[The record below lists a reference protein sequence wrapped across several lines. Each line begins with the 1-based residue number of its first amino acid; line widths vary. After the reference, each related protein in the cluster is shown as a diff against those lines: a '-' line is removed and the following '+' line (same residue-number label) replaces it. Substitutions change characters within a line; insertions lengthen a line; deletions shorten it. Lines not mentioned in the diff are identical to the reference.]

1 MNSASPPTR
10 IPWLSA
16 RRWTF
21 ALLVLASTAFGG
33 WAMFEILRVNGITPL
48 QTVVLGLFVITFGWI
63 TIAFW
68 TAIIGFVLRLTH
80 RHPLTL
86 ARVAPP
92 TSAKHLGEHRTALV
106 MPIYNEDPI
115 RVATG
120 LESTCRSLLE
130 QPGVEGF
137 EAFVLSDTQDATI
150 ARQEEAAIAALQ
162 QRLAPHFTVH
172 YRRRENNQGR
182 KAGNLADFCRHWGW
196 HYDYMIVLDADSIMG
211 GQTLVSL
218 VASMQANARIGLIQT
233 IPIPIRSD
241 SVFGRFTQFAAALHS
256 PLLATGQCF
265 WQGETVNFWG
275 HNAIIRTQAFMESCG
290 LPELPGRPPLGGEIL
305 SHDFVE
311 AALLRRTGWEVH
323 LDVHVGESYEEVPSN
338 ILDFAKRDRRWIQGN
353 MQHLRLL
360 GVPGLHPMSRF
371 HFLFGAMAYLTSL
384 LWGLML
390 VVSTVDAIGRAQGR
404 HDFFSAGY
412 QLFPNWPISTPG
424 LIIPL
429 IISTVM
435 LLLLPKMLGFLL
447 SFIQQPEAYGGRF
460 KLLLSTLLEIAIAIL
475 IAPLMMAFHS
485 LFILSVLS
493 GHKVSWDAQVRE
505 GRSVP
510 WKDAL
515 RHTWVATLLG
525 AGWAYATYSLAPVFF
540 WWLSPVW
547 IGLMLS
553 APLVKLT
560 SSLTHGKRLRRLGLL
575 CVPSEVMP
583 SPLLQNVQSVTP
595 DAHGAPLRPPPA
607 PLPGDMPLQ
616 SFSAKPRV
624 SRQVTRQ
631 SEPATPV
638 SGKPAHKADASND
651 HHLN

>member
-1 MNSASPPTR
+1 MNTASAGTR
-10 IPWLSA
+10 IPWLAA
-16 RRWTF
+16 RRWAF
-21 ALLVLASTAFGG
+21 ALLVLASTAAGG
-33 WAMFEILRVNGITPL
+33 WAMFEILRVNGITTL
-48 QTVVLGLFVITFGWI
+48 QAVVLALFVVTFGWI

-68 TAIIGFVLRLTH
+68 TAIIGFVLRLAH
-80 RHPLTL
+80 RDPLTL
-86 ARVAPP
+86 SPVAPP
-92 TSAKHLGEHRTALV
+92 AKAQFPGEHRTVLV
-106 MPIYNEDPI
+106 MPIYNEDPV
-115 RVATG
+115 RVANG

-130 QPGVEGF
+130 QAGADGF
-137 EAFVLSDTQDATI
+137 EAFVLSDTRDATI
-150 ARQEEAAIAALQ
+150 ARKEEAIIAALQ
-162 QRLAPHFTVH
+162 QRLAPHFTLH
-172 YRRRENNQGR
+172 YRRRENNRGR
-182 KAGNLADFCRHWGW
+182 KAGNLADFCRHWGR

-211 GQTLVSL
+211 GWTLISL

-241 SVFGRFTQFAAALHS
+241 TVFGRFTQFAAALHS

-265 WQGETVNFWG
+265 WQGESVNFWG
-275 HNAIIRTQAFMESCG
+275 HNAIIRTRAFMESCG

-311 AALLRRTGWEVH
+311 AALLRRSGWEVQ

-384 LWGLML
+384 LWGAML
-390 VVSTVDAIGRAQGR
+390 VVGTVDAIGRAQGR

-412 QLFPNWPISTPG
+412 QLFPDWPIATPG
-424 LIIPL
+424 LIMPL
-429 IISTVM
+429 ILSTAV
-435 LLLLPKMLGFLL
+435 LLLLPKLLGFLL
-447 SFIQQPEAYGGRF
+447 SFIQQPHAFGGRF
-460 KLLLSTLLEIAIAIL
+460 KLVSSTLLEIAIAIL

-510 WKDAL
+510 WKDAI
-515 RHTWVATLLG
+515 RHTWLATLLG
-525 AGWAYATYSLAPVFF
+525 AGWAFATYLLAPVFF

-547 IGLMLS
+547 IGLLLS

-560 SSLTHGKRLRRLGLL
+560 SSLTHGRRLRRLGLL

-583 SPLLQNVQSVTP
+583 SPLVQDVRSALP
-595 DAHGAPLRPPPA
+595 DDRGARPGPPPT
-607 PLPGDMPLQ
+607 PLPGDMPVQ
-616 SFSAKPRV
+616 SLGARPRG
-624 SRQVTRQ
+624 SRRASRHQV
-631 SEPATPV
+631 P
-638 SGKPAHKADASND
+638 
-651 HHLN
+651 

>member
-1 MNSASPPTR
+1 
-10 IPWLSA
+10 
-16 RRWTF
+16 
-21 ALLVLASTAFGG
+21 
-33 WAMFEILRVNGITPL
+33 MFEILRVNGITPL
-48 QTVVLGLFVITFGWI
+48 QTVVLALFVITFGWI

-68 TAIIGFVLRLTH
+68 TAIIGFALRLTH
-80 RHPLTL
+80 RDPLTL
-86 ARVAPP
+86 SRVAPIA
-92 TSAKHLGEHRTALV
+92 TARHLGEHRTVLV

-120 LESTCRSLLE
+120 LETTCHSLLDH
-130 QPGVEGF
+130 PGADGF

-162 QRLAPHFTVH
+162 QRLAPHFTLH

-182 KAGNLADFCRHWGW
+182 KAGNLMDFCRQWGR
-196 HYDYMIVLDADSIMG
+196 HYDHMIVLDADSIMG
-211 GQTLVSL
+211 GQTLISL

-241 SVFGRFTQFAAALHS
+241 TVFGRFTQFAAALHS

-290 LPELPGRPPLGGEIL
+290 LPELKGRPPLGGEIL

-311 AALLRRTGWEVH
+311 AALLRRNGWEVH

-353 MQHLRLL
+353 MQHLKLL
-360 GVPGLHPMSRF
+360 AVPGLHPISRF

-384 LWGLML
+384 IWGLML

-412 QLFPNWPISTPG
+412 QLFPDWPISTPA

-429 IISTVM
+429 IISTVV
-435 LLLLPKMLGFLL
+435 LLLLPKVLGFLL
-447 SFIQQPEAYGGRF
+447 SFIQQPEAYGGRV
-460 KLLLSTLLEIAIAIL
+460 KLVLSTLLEVAIAIL

-485 LFILSVLS
+485 LFILSVLT

-510 WKDAL
+510 WKDANL
-515 RHTWVATLLG
+515 HTWVATLLG
-525 AGWAYATYSLAPVFF
+525 VGWATATYFLAPVFF
-540 WWLSPVW
+540 WWLAPVW
-547 IGLMLS
+547 IGFLLS

-575 CVPSEVMP
+575 NVPSEVMP
-583 SPLLQNVQSVTP
+583 TPLVQNIQSSAP
-595 DAHGAPLRPPPA
+595 DDHRAQLRPPPA
-607 PLPGDMPLQ
+607 PLPGDMALQ
-616 SFSAKPRV
+616 SFRAKPKGTP
-624 SRQVTRQ
+624 QMTRQ
-631 SEPATPV
+631 SEQGTSTSKKTGSQGRYPQ
-638 SGKPAHKADASND
+638 
-651 HHLN
+651 

>member
-1 MNSASPPTR
+1 MNYASSSTR
-10 IPWLSA
+10 APWLAA
-16 RRWTF
+16 RRWIF
-21 ALLVLASTAFGG
+21 ALLVLASTASGG

-80 RHPLTL
+80 RDPLTL
-86 ARVAPP
+86 SGVALLATAR
-92 TSAKHLGEHRTALV
+92 HLGEHRTVLV
-106 MPIYNEDPI
+106 MPIYNEDPV
-115 RVATG
+115 RVANG
-120 LESTCRSLLE
+120 LESTCRSLLD
-130 QPGVEGF
+130 QPGADGF
-137 EAFVLSDTQDATI
+137 EAFVLSDTQDAMI

-182 KAGNLADFCRHWGW
+182 KAGNLTDFCRHWGR

-211 GQTLVSL
+211 GQTLISL
-218 VASMQANARIGLIQT
+218 VASMQANARVGLIQT

-360 GVPGLHPMSRF
+360 GVPGLHPVSRF

-412 QLFPNWPISTPG
+412 QLFPDWPISTPG

-429 IISTVM
+429 IISTVV

-447 SFIQQPEAYGGRF
+447 SFIQQPEAFGGRF
-460 KLLLSTLLEIAIAIL
+460 RLVLSTLLEITIAIL

-510 WKDAL
+510 WKDAFL
-515 RHTWVATLLG
+515 HTWVATLLG
-525 AGWAYATYSLAPVFF
+525 AGLAYATFALAPVFF
-540 WWLSPVW
+540 WWLAPVW
-547 IGLMLS
+547 VGLMLS

-560 SSLTHGKRLRRLGLL
+560 SSLTHGQRLRRLGLL
-575 CVPSEVMP
+575 NVPSEVMP
-583 SPLLQNVQSVTP
+583 SPLVRNIQSAVLE
-595 DAHGAPLRPPPA
+595 DHGAQLRPPPT
-607 PLPGDMPLQ
+607 PLPGNMPLQ
-616 SFSAKPRV
+616 SFSAHPKQSP
-624 SRQVTRQ
+624 QVTRQ
-631 SEPATPV
+631 SDPGTPTPH
-638 SGKPAHKADASND
+638 KPVRNVDASND
-651 HHLN
+651 HHPN